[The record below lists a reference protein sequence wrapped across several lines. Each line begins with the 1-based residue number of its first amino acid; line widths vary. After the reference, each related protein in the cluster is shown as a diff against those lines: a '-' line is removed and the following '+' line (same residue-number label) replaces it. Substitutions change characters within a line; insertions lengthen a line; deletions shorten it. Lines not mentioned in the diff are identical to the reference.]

1 MNRKINISDMY
12 DDFWIHKLQTKE
24 IVPTYFVITD
34 DIMASEH
41 NIAYTNIRCKTT
53 ANDIK
58 QRLKV

>member
-1 MNRKINISDMY
+1 MIIIISDIY
-12 DDFWIHKLQTKE
+12 DDFWIHKLPTKE
-24 IVPTYFVITD
+24 IIPKYLVITD